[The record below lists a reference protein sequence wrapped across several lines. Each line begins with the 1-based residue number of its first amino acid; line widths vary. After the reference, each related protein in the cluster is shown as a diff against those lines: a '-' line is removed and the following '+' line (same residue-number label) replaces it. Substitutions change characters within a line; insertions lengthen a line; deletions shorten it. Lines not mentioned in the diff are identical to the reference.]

1 MRHLAYVSA
10 KTLIAWVIGS
20 WITDHVNVFVLFW
33 FVCPIN
39 DLTII
44 FALVSVIFSNVQN
57 PKYIIIRHALVNVGN
72 RFVLRV
78 FDLIHSNVVV
88 SVIRNAKEVI
98 ISIRLNVSVNV
109 DRKIVQ

>member
-10 KTLIAWVIGS
+10 KTLIAWGIGS
-20 WITDHVNVFVLFW
+20 GITDHVNVFVLFW

-39 DLTII
+39 DLTMI
-44 FALVSVIFSNVQN
+44 FALVSVSNVQN